1 MRLVLGEGLRL
12 AVHRRRHRDRRHRSR
27 WLSCRKACSSTRC
40 RWDPALPGAA
50 GLLMIGWP
58 ALAAFIPARR
68 AGAIDPIVVLR
79 ND

>member
-1 MRLVLGEGLRL
+1 VTRLILGEGLRL
-12 AVHRRRHRDRRHRSR
+12 AGIGAGIGIVGSVALAQ
-27 WLSCRKACSSTRC
+27 LSKGLLVDALP
-40 RWDPALPGAA
+40 WDPALPGAA
-50 GLLMIGWP
+50 GLIMIGVA